1 MKSGTALTLT
11 SLFLFL
17 LGSFIFPVL
26 TGLFDFTAWL
36 IYWLQGIGII
46 VLFWGGML
54 VLQRMIHG
62 RNKNKAT

>member
-1 MKSGTALTLT
+1 MKSGTILTLT

-17 LGSFIFPVL
+17 LGSLIFPIL
-26 TGLFDFTAWL
+26 TGLFDFTPWL

-62 RNKNKAT
+62 IKRK